1 MEAIGAMQDK
11 ERYRTAILTVSTKGA
26 RGEREDESG
35 RVAEELAAG
44 AGFEVAARSVV
55 TDDRA
60 TVAEALRR
68 WCDEDGYALI
78 LTTGGT
84 GLSPYD
90 VTPEG
95 TGDVIDRVVPG
106 IPEAMRALTL
116 AKTPM
121 AMLSRATAG
130 TRGRS
135 LIVNLPGSPRGVREC
150 LEAILPALAHAL
162 AILRENATDHRA

>member
-1 MEAIGAMQDK
+1 MEGN
-11 ERYRTAILTVSTKGA
+11 ERYRAAILTVSTKGA
-26 RGEREDESG
+26 RGERDDESG
-35 RVAEELAAG
+35 RVAQEIMAA
-44 AGFEVAARSVV
+44 AGFEVAAREVV

-60 TVAEALRR
+60 QVARALRR

-84 GLSPYD
+84 GLSPRD

-95 TGDVIDRVVPG
+95 TVDVIERTVPG

-135 LIVNLPGSPRGVREC
+135 LIVNLPGSPKGVREC
-150 LEAILPALAHAL
+150 LEAVLPALGHAL
-162 AILRENATDHRA
+162 GILRGDVTEHRP